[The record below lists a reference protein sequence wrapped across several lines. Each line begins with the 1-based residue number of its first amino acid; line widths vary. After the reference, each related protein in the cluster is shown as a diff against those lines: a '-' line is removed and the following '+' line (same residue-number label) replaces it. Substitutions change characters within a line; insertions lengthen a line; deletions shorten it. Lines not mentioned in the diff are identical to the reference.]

1 MSATYKTRSF
11 RLCSALAF
19 GLALIAGDLAGLS
32 LLPGSSSPA
41 EARIGR
47 PWTPLSYA
55 GAARRATRRALALS
69 GIYVAALPP
78 ACVRVTVDG
87 MRLWRCGG
95 IYYRAYSGRYVVVY
109 VK

>member
-1 MSATYKTRSF
+1 
-11 RLCSALAF
+11 LGL
-19 GLALIAGDLAGLS
+19 GLALIVGEIAGLS
-32 LLPGSSSPA
+32 LLPGSSGPA

-55 GAARRATRRALALS
+55 GVARRTTRRAIALS

-78 ACVRVTVDG
+78 ACVRVTVNG
-87 MRLWRCGG
+87 TRLWRCGG
-95 IYYRAYSGRYVVVY
+95 IYYRAYDGRYVVVY